1 MSIHNP
7 QRANAD
13 RAALFSTGSSGQYS
27 NGTAGMQQR
36 RVPQS
41 PALGLNES
49 PFSMPARTTP
59 HTSGLGRAG
68 TRGIY
73 APRTNAALD
82 EHSFIHDTGSQL
94 DSFIAQGQAV
104 LGNLTG
110 QRDMLKGGVLFP
122 LQR

>member
-1 MSIHNP
+1 
-7 QRANAD
+7 
-13 RAALFSTGSSGQYS
+13 
-27 NGTAGMQQR
+27 
-36 RVPQS
+36 
-41 PALGLNES
+41 
-49 PFSMPARTTP
+49 MPARTTP

-110 QRDMLKGGVLFP
+110 QRDMLKGGDASFFTLVATLTCVLSQARSGDCSP
-122 LQR
+122 QQTR